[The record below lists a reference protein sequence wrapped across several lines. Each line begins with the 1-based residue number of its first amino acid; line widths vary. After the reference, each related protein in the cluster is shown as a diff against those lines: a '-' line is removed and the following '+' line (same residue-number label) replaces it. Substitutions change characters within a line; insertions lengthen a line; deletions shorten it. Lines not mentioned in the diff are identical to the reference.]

1 MKRLLCAF
9 SGNWTFPEVVI
20 IGADQKD
27 CGLWRRERIVYISC
41 RFPNSVHV
49 CVVKIKV
56 TDASIF
62 YADNLSLTYVLS
74 RLILFCGVSWK
85 MEPVEDSLSAKKCLG
100 ATAGTVQWR
109 CTRSC
114 PSLIT
119 RHSLTVSL
127 MYCLS
132 AAFLSVTLS
141 CIYLRNKNASAAR
154 VFYIPVLF
162 SNAHRVLSW
171 QCNTPIK
178 LLHLLYDIDFTRHDR
193 E

>member
-132 AAFLSVTLS
+132 AVFFTSKTLMYDNTF
-141 CIYLRNKNASAAR
+141 IQEIKKPAAC
-154 VFYIPVLF
+154 VFYISLVF
-162 SNAHRVLSW
+162 SNGHRVLS
-171 QCNTPIK
+171 
-178 LLHLLYDIDFTRHDR
+178 
-193 E
+193 